1 MNLLFVF
8 IAVITRNNLSA
19 TSFDLPCCNVG
30 AACIR
35 RSHRIFQGCQIL
47 QRTRSSETHSLLNYY
62 ESSQGG
68 DSNEGIGDAVVI
80 STEVKTT
87 RQQRKVTKQRRMNVC
102 GESNGTVYV
111 EFSLCFHRY
120 VVFYLDINNT
130 NCTTNTARS
139 ESSLDTSGRR
149 RVIGSFKFL
158 DEALQETKKTNSLSK
173 NNIMIVTSPITKG
186 YLESISSLNT
196 WSDHTCGKSGNG
208 NLTVQEDSI
217 RLCVRHNQTNNSDIR
232 YQEILNQLAALVQPI
247 DPVTKMAY
255 FTLNVTR
262 NQLGQMIP
270 RERFFQLSTS
280 VKRNYNAI
288 IDLFTRYYRNNITA
302 PTGERFPGL
311 CFSPVEAQ
319 GVISTFPHIALYDI
333 NEIRNRIN
341 FLTSPLPHEL
351 IPFIQQQN
359 CKTPKISKEDW
370 PLLSSQGFGAG
381 FTVQQ
386 ATECIRAVPELL
398 ALFYEDSMKPSV
410 PYFFNN
416 WKIKPEDAED
426 ARCSVISSSLVGCSA
441 SDAYCFAYL
450 HKTVG
455 IPWISISIMIQAL
468 PSTLVCDTTI
478 PWEIIMDNTA
488 VKMGGE
494 LKFPSLNFLRQR
506 LQVSPKD
513 VHYMITTHS
522 RLGLYEVETNIKPTL
537 DDIQLHLG
545 LSCMELR
552 NLALGMPSLI
562 GMKTSGSDCT
572 FFRRLSFYQNDV
584 GMSLEQIRSAVT
596 KQPSLFQYSVEDNLR
611 PKLSFFTQELK
622 IEKIRLAKMIQN
634 SPALFG
640 LSLQRNLRPKVEA
653 IMDYCCLTAEQVG
666 EIVSTSPSILS
677 LSITRKILPT
687 LQFIETALDCTCTDA
702 ELGSIILKAPRL
714 LLHSVETSLSRKINL
729 LEEALLREKTI
740 IFAAEPNSAMN
751 IGDDIR
757 ASAAMVLKRNPAL
770 LLQSCEILKNRLS
783 RILERSEKSSTTSSS
798 LEISLLPSRKGRD
811 SSIKLRDIQVPLD
824 SGETN
829 KHLSQ
834 KINRT
839 NCNSSKKAINATHNI
854 DFTSRSKGSDDTMA
868 VTLLVLGRVYS
879 EEPNSVRG
887 VRKSEGIS
895 ISILEQT
902 VTDHLADLL
911 RSAANACF
919 GSIIPDGLTD
929 FDMGVICVGSSILKP
944 SRRRCDLY
952 ACHAGLKI
960 CSHILKNQSDGANKT
975 VIFRIFTDS
984 QYSFDLLKNSREL
997 DKWASK
1003 KSLLDF
1009 TMSFK
1014 KEDNNVQPLHFV
1026 NSDLLFPLCQT
1037 YKRLVEGKY
1046 AAVSVEFLHI
1056 SDIGSPFLS
1065 NPYYQE
1071 FLSNATRSAKDAAF
1085 WQFNRAKQ
1093 ANVLKR

>member
-1 MNLLFVF
+1 MSLLFVF
-8 IAVITRNNLSA
+8 IAVVTHNLSA
-19 TSFDLPCCNVG
+19 TSFDLPCCNSR
-30 AACIR
+30 AACSR

-47 QRTRSSETHSLLNYY
+47 QRSRSAETHPLLDVYA
-62 ESSQGG
+62 SSQGG
-68 DSNEGIGDAVVI
+68 GSNEGTGGAVVI

-87 RQQRKVTKQRRMNVC
+87 RQRRKDTKQRRTNLCVDSNV
-102 GESNGTVYV
+102 TVYV
-111 EFSLCFHRY
+111 EFSLCFQRY
-120 VVFYLDINNT
+120 VAFYLDINNT
-130 NCTTNTARS
+130 NRATNTASS
-139 ESSLDTSGRR
+139 ESSLDTAGRR

-158 DEALQETKKTNSLSK
+158 DEALQETIQTCSLSK
-173 NNIMIVTSPITKG
+173 DNIVIATSPITKG
-186 YLESISSLNT
+186 YLDSISSLNT
-196 WSDHTCGKSGNG
+196 WSDHTCDKSGGANV
-208 NLTVQEDSI
+208 TVQEESI
-217 RLCVRHNQTNNSDIR
+217 RFCVRYNQTDTSDIR

-247 DPVTKMAY
+247 DHVTKMAY

-288 IDLFTRYYRNNITA
+288 MDLFTRHYRNNITA
-302 PTGERFPGL
+302 PTGKRFPGL

-333 NEIRNRIN
+333 NEIRDRIN
-341 FLTSPLPHEL
+341 FLTSPLPQQL
-351 IPFIQQQN
+351 IPLMQQQN
-359 CKTPKISKEDW
+359 SKTPIISEEDW

-416 WKIKPEDAED
+416 WKIKPEDAEE
-426 ARCSVISSSLVGCSA
+426 ARCSLTSSSLVGCSA

-468 PSTLVCDTTI
+468 PSTIVCDTTI

-488 VKMGGE
+488 VRMGGE

-545 LSCMELR
+545 LSCTELR
-552 NLALGMPSLI
+552 NLASGMPSLI
-562 GMKTSGSDCT
+562 GMKTSGSDCAL
-572 FFRRLSFYQNDV
+572 FRRLSFYQKDV

-622 IEKIRLAKMIQN
+622 IEKSRLAKMIQN

-677 LSITRKILPT
+677 LSVTRKIVPT
-687 LQFIETALDCTCTDA
+687 LQFIETALDCTSNDA
-702 ELGSIILKAPRL
+702 ELGTIILKAPRL

-740 IFAAEPNSAMN
+740 IFAAESNSAMN
-751 IGDDIR
+751 VGDDIR

-783 RILERSEKSSTTSSS
+783 RILE
-798 LEISLLPSRKGRD
+798 
-811 SSIKLRDIQVPLD
+811 
-824 SGETN
+824 
-829 KHLSQ
+829 
-834 KINRT
+834 
-839 NCNSSKKAINATHNI
+839 
-854 DFTSRSKGSDDTMA
+854 
-868 VTLLVLGRVYS
+868 
-879 EEPNSVRG
+879 
-887 VRKSEGIS
+887 
-895 ISILEQT
+895 
-902 VTDHLADLL
+902 
-911 RSAANACF
+911 
-919 GSIIPDGLTD
+919 
-929 FDMGVICVGSSILKP
+929 
-944 SRRRCDLY
+944 
-952 ACHAGLKI
+952 
-960 CSHILKNQSDGANKT
+960 KN
-975 VIFRIFTDS
+975 
-984 QYSFDLLKNSREL
+984 
-997 DKWASK
+997 
-1003 KSLLDF
+1003 
-1009 TMSFK
+1009 
-1014 KEDNNVQPLHFV
+1014 
-1026 NSDLLFPLCQT
+1026 
-1037 YKRLVEGKY
+1037 
-1046 AAVSVEFLHI
+1046 
-1056 SDIGSPFLS
+1056 
-1065 NPYYQE
+1065 
-1071 FLSNATRSAKDAAF
+1071 
-1085 WQFNRAKQ
+1085 
-1093 ANVLKR
+1093 